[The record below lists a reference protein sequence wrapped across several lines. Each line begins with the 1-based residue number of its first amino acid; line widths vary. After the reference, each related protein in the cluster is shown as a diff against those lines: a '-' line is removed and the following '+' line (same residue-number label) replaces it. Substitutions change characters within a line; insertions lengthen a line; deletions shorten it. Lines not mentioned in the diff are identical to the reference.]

1 MTKFVGEDVV
11 NGRWRR
17 FHQLSIERDDPAGT
31 TTTPASRHPAKPNG
45 RCLAV
50 QPWAPFHDHCQ
61 PAPEYRLSSRPVPL
75 LDNAFRLLLALD
87 SDEKEAASQVHPLLA
102 APNPQPILPTKVIVG
117 LAAHVPT
124 RYRQRVIAFEF
135 QELTVNPGGSPDD
148 TRVYLPEVGA
158 VRCPHRNSKVWV
170 DRDDQA
176 RGVVEAQRVRQ
187 PSGPDPHRADRR
199 TPIVSHALCTFAT
212 LKLCSMTASMSSSV
226 SGMAFFSFAAKSRS
240 SISFRIWFCTSG
252 FRVQLTVR
260 RCSTTRPISKAR
272 SALTLSGSSPSLPYF
287 ANVSLTTPNNRSEEH
302 TSELQSPCNL
312 VCRLLLEKK

>member
-1 MTKFVGEDVV
+1 MPHHAGKGWLGESNEQEGPREAHDL
-11 NGRWRR
+11 G
-17 FHQLSIERDDPAGT
+17 
-31 TTTPASRHPAKPNG
+31 ASPDA
-45 RCLAV
+45 
-50 QPWAPFHDHCQ
+50 QPV
-61 PAPEYRLSSRPVPL
+61 LSS
-75 LDNAFRLLLALD
+75 
-87 SDEKEAASQVHPLLA
+87 EIQM
-102 APNPQPILPTKVIVG
+102 G
-117 LAAHVPT
+117 LAAHVAT

-170 DRDDQA
+170 DRDDHA

-226 SGMAFFSFAAKSRS
+226 NGMPFFSFAAKSRS

-272 SALTLSGSSPSLPYF
+272 SVLTWSWSSPSLPYL
-287 ANVSLTTPNNRSEEH
+287 ASVSLTTPNNARA
-302 TSELQSPCNL
+302 
-312 VCRLLLEKK
+312 